1 MASKK
6 FWLGELA
13 MITEKLIFDRTAQ
26 DIEQKTPKGY
36 YNVED
41 IKRINSYI
49 EYLATKL
56 NLTFEIITPNLGEAL
71 TIARIQSI
79 IDNVNA
85 LRKKWYVAE
94 DTPATPI
101 ATNWNYNQANDLEK
115 VLQALY
121 DFMVSV
127 KNDKLYSGTFKAG
140 SHIKFRAMPASSAIT
155 LVSNDG
161 YTLTSADSYI
171 LVTEA

>member
-1 MASKK
+1 
-6 FWLGELA
+6 
-13 MITEKLIFDRTAQ
+13 MITDKLIFDRTAQ
-26 DIEQKTPKGY
+26 DVEQKTPKGY
-36 YNVED
+36 YNISD

-56 NLTFEIITPNLGEAL
+56 DLTLEIITPNLGEAL
-71 TIARIQSI
+71 TIVRIQSI
-79 IDNVNA
+79 IENVNA

-94 DTPATPI
+94 NTPATPI
-101 ATNWNYNQANDLEK
+101 ATNWDYKQANDLEK

-140 SHIKFRAMPASSAIT
+140 SHIKFRAMPVSLAVT
-155 LVSNDG
+155 LISNDG
-161 YTLTSADSYI
+161 YTLTTADGYT
-171 LVTEA
+171 LTTEA